1 MKKVL
6 LAGET
11 FVIRQTASS
20 GATSFTSGNYSNG
33 ALQFI
38 AAFAGSE
45 ISIDQ
50 LPSERCERDFPMRMD
65 QLMAYHAVILSDVSA
80 LNLLYT
86 PESRAGQPSVNRL
99 SLLVDYVKQG
109 GSLMMAGGYTS
120 FQGMDASARFHDTP
134 LEDCLPVSCLPY
146 ADGVEIPEGLIARS
160 VLSRHRLL
168 DGMTSPFPP
177 IIGFNKTILRDNSD
191 TELVAAVDYR
201 GTSYPLLAVRR
212 FERGRTLAWTTD
224 IGPHWLSVE
233 FLKHSIYGQLMRNM
247 VDWLMERT

>member
-1 MKKVL
+1 MKKIL

-11 FVIRQTASS
+11 FTVRQIATS
-20 GATSFTSGNYSNG
+20 GATSFTSGSYSNG

-50 LPSERCERDFPMRMD
+50 LPSERCEREFPMRID
-65 QLMAYHAVILSDVSA
+65 QLLAYDAVILSDVSA

-86 PESRAGQPSVNRL
+86 TESRAGQPSVNRL
-99 SLLVDYVKQG
+99 SLLVEYVKQG

-146 ADGVEIPEGLIARS
+146 ADGVEIPEGIVANP
-160 VLSRHRLL
+160 VLSQHRLL
-168 DGMTSPFPP
+168 DGIISPFPP

-191 TELVAAVDYR
+191 TELVAAIDYR
-201 GTSYPLLAVRR
+201 GKSYPLLATRR
-212 FERGRTLAWTTD
+212 FEKGRTLVWTTD
-224 IGPHWLSVE
+224 IGPHWLSIE
-233 FLKHSIYGQLMRNM
+233 FFKSPVYAKLMQNILG
-247 VDWLMERT
+247 WLTERT